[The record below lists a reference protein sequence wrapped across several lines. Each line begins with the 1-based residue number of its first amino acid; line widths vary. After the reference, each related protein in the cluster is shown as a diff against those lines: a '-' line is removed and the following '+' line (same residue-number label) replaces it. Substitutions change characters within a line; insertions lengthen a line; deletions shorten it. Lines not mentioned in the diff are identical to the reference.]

1 MRVLSDLRRLL
12 RGAAFRRL
20 LGVRLLAQGADGVF
34 QVILTAYLFFSPERQ
49 TTPAAIATVA
59 AATLLPFSLV
69 GPFAG
74 VLLDRWSRRNVL
86 VGAPLVRVLLVAA
99 IGWLVLGADDLP
111 AAGNAVL
118 FVLVVGGFAVNRF
131 LLSALSAALPHTVS
145 DEDLLSANSVVPTA
159 GTMAFAVGLGLGG
172 VWQGVL
178 GGPDEAVG
186 ATLALATALW
196 LLSALLAARFAR
208 TALGPD
214 HDNNDHWGRPANLDG
229 PVRGLVQGLRHLRS
243 RPQAA
248 AALVLVGAQR
258 MVGGLV
264 LVAAILLYRSTFADP
279 DDPTGALAGL
289 GLTLVAAGIAITLSA
304 LVIPTVVAHSSMRA
318 AMVAALL
325 FAAVV
330 VSAFAAV
337 GTEALLVVSAFAL
350 NFSGHALKICA
361 DTLVQHQVSDDHR
374 GRVFSVYDLV
384 FNAGLVSAAV
394 LGAVALPVDGDSP
407 PTMATAAV
415 ALVVLAVIAARVL
428 PGRPVAAP
436 TS

>member
-1 MRVLSDLRRLL
+1 MRVLIDLRRLL

-20 LGVRLLAQGADGVF
+20 LGVRLLAHGADGVF

-49 TTPAAIATVA
+49 TTPAAIAAVT

-74 VLLDRWSRRNVL
+74 VLLDRWWRRNVL

-99 IGWLVLGADDLP
+99 IGWLVLGAGDLP

-118 FVLVVGGFAVNRF
+118 FVLVVAGFAVNRF

-145 DEDLLSANSVVPTA
+145 AADLLSANAVVPTA
-159 GTMAFAVGLGLGG
+159 GTMAFALGLGLGG
-172 VWQGVL
+172 VCQGVL

-186 ATLALATALW
+186 DTLALAAALW
-196 LLSALLAARFAR
+196 VLSALLATRFAR

-214 HDNNDHWGRPANLDG
+214 HDHRGRPADLDG
-229 PVRGLVQGLRHLRS
+229 PVRGLVEGLRHLRS

-248 AALVLVGAQR
+248 AALMLVGAQR

-289 GLTLVAAGIAITLSA
+289 GLTVVAAAIAITLSA
-304 LVIPTVVAHSSMRA
+304 LLIPTVVAHSSMRA

-330 VSAFAAV
+330 QSAFAAMT
-337 GTEALLVVSAFAL
+337 TEALLVAAAFAL
-350 NFSGHALKICA
+350 NFSGHSLKICA
-361 DTLVQHQVSDDHR
+361 DTLVQHQISDDHR

-384 FNAGLVSAAV
+384 FNVGLVSAAV
-394 LGAVALPVDGDSP
+394 LGALALPVDGNSP
-407 PTMATAAV
+407 PTMAAAAV
-415 ALVVLAVIAARVL
+415 ALVALAVIASRVL
-428 PGRPVAAP
+428 PRRPVAAP